1 MSDNPMLSGLGPAAY
16 ADRADRP
23 DTTVHG
29 TARIVPLRADPSFWI
44 ASEYDDPRGMRVIG
58 ADGLVAGTVLDVW
71 VDRAEPQPRYFEVA
85 LGGGGGTVLLPATMA
100 RVRPRAGELR
110 VKSILAAQFA
120 DVPRTA
126 HPERITLREEDRVQA
141 YYAAG
146 HLFATPGR
154 SRPLV

>member
-1 MSDNPMLSGLGPAAY
+1 MSESPLLSGLGPAAY
-16 ADRADRP
+16 ADRADRV

-29 TARIVPLRADPSFWI
+29 DARIVPLRADASFWL
-44 ASEYDDPRGMRVIG
+44 APGYDDPRGMRVIG
-58 ADGLVAGTVLDVW
+58 ADGLVAGTVVDVW
-71 VDRAEPQPRYFEVA
+71 IDRAEPQPRYFEVA
-85 LGGGGGTVLLPATMA
+85 SGAGGTVLLPATMA